1 MTTVLNPKYTFD
13 SYVVGAANR
22 LAVTAGRTVAETPG
36 AAYNPLF
43 IYSGSG
49 LGKTHLLM
57 AIGHAAKQ
65 AAPTLNVE
73 YLTLDEYVEA
83 FHAAIAAGQGD
94 AFRRRFE
101 NVDVL
106 LVDDVQFLSNRKEMQ
121 SELLRLTEALQG
133 AGHQIVLTSDRPP
146 AEIADLDERLISRL
160 SGGLVV
166 DMGLPDYE
174 TRVAIL
180 RRKAEERGAR
190 FQPGVLDTVAGLEF
204 ANVRELMGAL
214 NRLVA
219 FQAVNDQPINA
230 AAAKQLLG
238 ASVTAAAGASV
249 GGGSVG
255 GGGDGGGG
263 GGGGQP
269 GGGPGGA
276 GPGDEF
282 GAFLADVTVTVGKAG
297 EAWRARVAEAV
308 LRWEGEGYRTHRLEA
323 LLERDA
329 PAAVD
334 EAIAEFAADVER
346 LRALEAEVAQLDPQA
361 AGESV
366 FRDPERLTEAEE
378 AATKVRGGVA
388 PPPGP
393 SGAFPLSGYA
403 VGPSNEVAVS
413 AVRAVLER
421 PGKKYNPLVLVGKS
435 GLGKTHLL
443 NALGLELAHAK
454 RAVVACLST
463 QAFID
468 ELIAAID
475 GNRVD
480 WWRARYRRC
489 TALLLD
495 DIHLIAGKE
504 RTQEELFN
512 LFNLLQDKDRQL
524 MFTAPSHPNTLT
536 GIEER
541 IISRLEGGLV
551 AELTEPDRDVKR
563 LVLERLLT
571 GQSVTP
577 EPALVDYLADRPA
590 DSVRSLVGLA
600 QRVVSA
606 AAAEDVPVTAGL
618 AREVLEG
625 QSSREARRSSG
636 FRTSGIVVSS
646 LGGIKSREKMVWD
659 WPEVADRLIEE
670 LR

>member
-1 MTTVLNPKYTFD
+1 MTSALNPKYTFD
-13 SYVVGAANR
+13 TFVVGSANR
-22 LAVTAGRTVAETPG
+22 LAVTAGRTVAESPG

-43 IYSGSG
+43 VYSGSG

-65 AAPTLNVE
+65 QSATLNIE

-94 AFRRRFE
+94 AFRRRFQ
-101 NVDVL
+101 NIDVL
-106 LVDDVQFLSNRKEMQ
+106 LVDDVQFLTNRKEMQ
-121 SELLRLTEALQG
+121 TELLRLTEVLQET
-133 AGHQIVLTSDRPP
+133 GHQIVLTSDRPP
-146 AEIADLDERLISRL
+146 PEIADLDQRLISRF

-190 FQPGVLDTVAGLEF
+190 FEPGVLETVAQAEF

-219 FQAVNDQPINA
+219 FQAVNDTSINA
-230 AAAKQLLG
+230 ETANQILGLVAAVPPVAEPAAR
-238 ASVTAAAGASV
+238 ASS
-249 GGGSVG
+249 GG
-255 GGGDGGGG
+255 
-263 GGGGQP
+263 
-269 GGGPGGA
+269 
-276 GPGDEF
+276 GDEF
-282 GAFLADVTVTVGKAG
+282 GAFLADVTVTVGKAV
-297 EAWRARVAEAV
+297 EAWRARVGEAV
-308 LRWEGEGYRTHRLEA
+308 LRWEGEGFRTRRLEA
-323 LLERDA
+323 LLEQSA
-329 PAAVD
+329 PVAVD
-334 EAIAEFAADVER
+334 EAISAFARDVER
-346 LRALEAEVAQLDPQA
+346 LKELAAEVGELDPQA
-361 AGESV
+361 AGASV
-366 FRDPERLTEAEE
+366 FRDPERLAEAEKE
-378 AATKVRGGVA
+378 AAKVRDGAA

-393 SGAFPLSGYA
+393 SAAFPLAAYA
-403 VGPSNEVAVS
+403 VGPSNQVAVT
-413 AVRAVLER
+413 AVRAVLDK

-443 NALGLELAHAK
+443 NAIGLELAK
-454 RAVVACLST
+454 GRRAVVACLST

-480 WWRARYRRC
+480 WWRARYRRA

-524 MFTAPSHPNTLT
+524 VFTAPAHPNTLS
-536 GIEER
+536 GLEER
-541 IISRLEGGLV
+541 IVSRLEGGLV
-551 AELTEPDRDVKR
+551 AELKEPDRDVKR
-563 LVLERLLT
+563 AVLERLLT
-571 GQSVTP
+571 QQDVPP
-577 EPALVDYLADRPA
+577 EPALIDYLADRPT
-590 DSVRSLVGLA
+590 DSVRALVGAVQRLVGAATA
-600 QRVVSA
+600 Q
-606 AAAEDVPVTAGL
+606 EVPLTAGL

-625 QSSREARRSSG
+625 QAPRDARRSG
-636 FRTSGIVVSS
+636 GLRTSGLVVSS

-659 WPEVADRLIEE
+659 WADVGDRLIEE